1 MVVPNDGNPTNNRK
15 PPSMKSIALIL
26 FSLSLAIPLQ
36 ANEAAGDKKP
46 KKPNPQA
53 VFKKKDKD
61 ADGFLTKEEFV
72 GKAKD
77 TTKAEAIFSK
87 KDKNGDSKLSA
98 DEFTGKPAGKGGNKK
113 KPKKPKNQKK

>member
-1 MVVPNDGNPTNNRK
+1 MGIQSTNENHH
-15 PPSMKSIALIL
+15 SMKSIALIL
-26 FSLSLAIPLQ
+26 LGLSLAIPLQ
-36 ANEAAGDKKP
+36 ANEAAGEKKP

-77 TTKAEAIFSK
+77 PKKAESIFSK

-98 DEFTGKPAGKGGNKK
+98 DEFAGKPAGKGGNKNKQK
-113 KPKKPKNQKK
+113 KPKKQQK